1 VGVDA
6 VIAESG
12 GAKATLY
19 KHFRRKDD
27 LILAYLDK
35 DDRAW
40 RAQLEAASEAA
51 ASSRGSRRRDT
62 ARVDEPDLMT
72 VHLDVYDTRDGP
84 WNPEHGDLEI
94 PEDWEF
100 LPAGYAFVT
109 RQVKA
114 AGPYWTAWK
123 PRSRN
128 RPHRRRLGLWA
139 PSEAVTAA
147 RRAAAETEQARLQSR
162 RSGARQRERREDRYR
177 EQLRSAIVTY
187 LDFADDQVRLAEEI
201 ADEAVGRAAEV
212 GSGRIG
218 RAGTLTLAE
227 KAELAARAHIRHRF
241 TDYHVALDTLPIDEL
256 SADYDSGYRN
266 ARAIAHAAV
275 DEILSTHRRETEAP
289 LEVPL
294 RESDVRR
301 APVGD
306 TSDPATRPPASADG
320 LAAEQP

>member
-1 VGVDA
+1 M
-6 VIAESG
+6 E
-12 GAKATLY
+12 
-19 KHFRRKDD
+19 
-27 LILAYLDK
+27 
-35 DDRAW
+35 
-40 RAQLEAASEAA
+40 
-51 ASSRGSRRRDT
+51 
-62 ARVDEPDLMT
+62 EPDLMT

-100 LPAGYAFVT
+100 LPAGDAFLT

-114 AGPYWTAWK
+114 AGVYWMAWK

-139 PSEAVTAA
+139 PTEAVTAA
-147 RRAAAETEQARLQSR
+147 RRAAAETEQARLLSR

-187 LDFADDQVRLAEEI
+187 LDFADAHVPLAEQI
-201 ADEAVGRAAEV
+201 ADEAAGRAAEV

-241 TDYHVALDTLPIDEL
+241 TNYHVALDALPADEL
-256 SADYDSGYRN
+256 SADYDTGYRN
-266 ARAIAHAAV
+266 ARAKAHAAV
-275 DEILSTHRRETEAP
+275 DEFLSTHRRGDRGAIG
-289 LEVPL
+289 VPV
-294 RESDVRR
+294 RERDPRRGLVRNT
-301 APVGD
+301 G
-306 TSDPATRPPASADG
+306 DPATAPLASVDGPKAD
-320 LAAEQP
+320 QP